1 MALPLLLWLLPTAA
15 LGMGVISRKRRFL
28 VRPVKNGYIPLTGN
42 IAFMAKRS
50 DSHFHRGIDIGA
62 PMGSPVYAAAQGVVV
77 HAIRVP
83 GTPGFRGYGKVIVV
97 QHPNHLYTLYSHLS
111 RVDTNVGD
119 TVFPETMIGL
129 VGDSCDTDDDAN
141 HKCSN
146 THLHFEISKR
156 GYPQPSEAPRLDP
169 TAYLTKEQGRFV

>member
-1 MALPLLLWLLPTAA
+1 MALPLLLWLVPAA
-15 LGMGVISRKRRFL
+15 AVVGVVRRKRRFL
-28 VRPVKNGYIPLTGN
+28 VSPVKNAFIPTKGN
-42 IAFMAKRS
+42 TAFGVKRS
-50 DSHFHRGIDIGA
+50 DTHFHRGIDIGA

-83 GTPGFRGYGKVIVV
+83 GTPGFRGYGRVIVV
-97 QHPNHLYTLYSHLS
+97 EHPNHLYTLYSHLS

-119 TVFPETMIGL
+119 TVYPETVIGL
-129 VGDSCDTDDDAN
+129 VGDSCDTDDDSN

-146 THLHFEISKR
+146 THLHFEISRR

-169 TAYLTKEQGRFV
+169 TAYLQKEGGRFV